1 VQVVVENV
9 NDLWPEF
16 TSHMADIRNLV
27 LRENVDNTSLFLI
40 TATDT
45 EFNRPLKIFIEVMEE
60 DFPHDESL

>member
-1 VQVVVENV
+1 
-9 NDLWPEF
+9 
-16 TSHMADIRNLV
+16 MADIRNLV
-27 LRENVDNTSLFLI
+27 LRENVNNTSLFLI